1 MMVHR
6 LVPLPRPELFSAS
19 SLLDR
24 ETMPAPRI
32 ALMLILAPRNDLH
45 TVDRSTSGLAPY
57 HGRPPVLSRLGAI
70 VVLAHGMHRGRV
82 AMAIPE
88 EARHMNRR
96 NERGRVGYLVLYLMG
111 VPLGVLIVLW
121 LLLGNNLIG
130 PG

>member
-1 MMVHR
+1 MPFWRCGTIYIPFTDLHR
-6 LVPLPRPELFSAS
+6 RRTA
-19 SLLDR
+19 R
-24 ETMPAPRI
+24 AGPAP
-32 ALMLILAPRNDLH
+32 
-45 TVDRSTSGLAPY
+45 G
-57 HGRPPVLSRLGAI
+57 LGAI

-82 AMAIPE
+82 STILE
-88 EARHMNRR
+88 EQRHMDRR